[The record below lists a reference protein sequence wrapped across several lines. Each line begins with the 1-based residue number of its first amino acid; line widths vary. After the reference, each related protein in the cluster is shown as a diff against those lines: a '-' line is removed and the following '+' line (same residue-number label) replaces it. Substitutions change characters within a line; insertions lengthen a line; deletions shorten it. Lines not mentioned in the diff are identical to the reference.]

1 MIQALR
7 NAVTLP
13 DLRKKLLYTLLI
25 LVIYRMASIML
36 PVPGVNQEAL
46 AAFLQ
51 QTTGTGAFFNVL
63 NMLSGGAIERFSVL
77 ANGVQ
82 SYITAQLI
90 VQLLTPIF
98 PPLERLQEEGES
110 GQQKLNRIVY
120 YVTIPLSLLQSYG
133 SISLINR
140 SYSEPILPS
149 FGFGSWDTLLPTISV
164 LLSMVAGTMIAMWLG
179 ELISEQGIGN
189 GISLII
195 FGGIVAGIPQ
205 NVQRIWI
212 LAVNGEDGS
221 VGTLD
226 DGSLWLGILLMAII
240 VLLMVVIMYVIV
252 VVQEG
257 QRRIPVQYGKRVR
270 GMKTYGG
277 GSTHIPLRVN
287 TVGMIPLIFAQAFLT
302 FPAIVAQFFVGNANA
317 QVGNFAQGV
326 ITFFTPG
333 QNAWYI
339 PLYFLTVVGFTYFYT
354 DVMVQQQDLPGAL
367 KWQGGFIPGI
377 RPGRKTADY
386 INSVYRRITL
396 VGALFLGAVAV
407 LPQITDLILYHSLQ
421 IRASALLITASG
433 LLIVVGTVIDTMRQ
447 LEAQLLMRHYEG
459 FIK

>member
-13 DLRKKLLYTLLI
+13 DLRRKLLYTLLI
-25 LVIYRMASIML
+25 LIIFRIGSIML
-36 PVPGVNQEAL
+36 PVPGVDQEAL
-46 AAFLQ
+46 AKFLS
-51 QTTGTGAFFNVL
+51 QTTGTGQFFSVL
-63 NMLSGGAIERFSVL
+63 NMLSGGAMERFSVM

-90 VQLLTPIF
+90 VQLLQPII
-98 PPLERLQEEGES
+98 PALERLAEEGEA
-110 GQQKLNRIVY
+110 GQQKLNRIIY
-120 YVTIPLSLLQSYG
+120 YVTIPLSMLQSYG
-133 SISLINR
+133 SITLINS
-140 SYSEPILPS
+140 SYQVLPS
-149 FGFGSWDTLLPTISV
+149 FGFDAPEKILPTVTV
-164 LLSMVAGTMIAMWLG
+164 LLSMAAGTMLAMWLG
-179 ELISEQGIGN
+179 ELISEQGIGS

-195 FGGIVAGIPQ
+195 FSGVVAGMPQ
-205 NVQRIWI
+205 NVVSLWVQGDDRGGTW
-212 LAVNGEDGS
+212 LAVLLLS
-221 VGTLD
+221 IVL
-226 DGSLWLGILLMAII
+226 LLMAT
-240 VLLMVVIMYVIV
+240 IMFVIV

-287 TVGMIPLIFAQAFLT
+287 TVGMIPLIFAQAILT
-302 FPAIVAQFFVGNANA
+302 FPAIIAQFFVNNES
-317 QVGNFAQGV
+317 VGKFATGV

-333 QNAWYI
+333 QSVWYI
-339 PLYFLTVVGFTYFYT
+339 PLYFLAVVGFTYFYT

-367 KWQGGFIPGI
+367 KRQGGFIPGI
-377 RPGRKTADY
+377 RPGKKTADY

-396 VGALFLGAVAV
+396 VGALFLGGVAV
-407 LPQITDLILYHSLQ
+407 LPSIVNLILQATLEMQ
-421 IRASALLITASG
+421 ASVLLITASG
-433 LLIVVGTVIDTMRQ
+433 LIIVVGTVLDTMRQ